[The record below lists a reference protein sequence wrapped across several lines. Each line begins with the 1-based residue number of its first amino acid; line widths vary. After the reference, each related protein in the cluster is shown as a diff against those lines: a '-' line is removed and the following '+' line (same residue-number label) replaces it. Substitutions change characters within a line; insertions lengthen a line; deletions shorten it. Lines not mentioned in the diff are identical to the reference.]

1 MSSTNPLSYPLLQ
14 SVNDPAD
21 LRRLPRAQL
30 KTLAAQLRAF
40 VLHSVAQTGG
50 HLGSNLGTVEL
61 TVALHA
67 VFNTPYDRLVWD
79 VGHQTYPHKILTG
92 RRERMGSL
100 RQLGG
105 LSGFPQRTESS
116 YDTFGTA
123 HSSTSISAALGMAL
137 AAKHKGEDRRAVAII
152 GDGAMTAGMAFEAL
166 NNAGVADCDL
176 LVILNDNDMSISPPV
191 GALNRYLA
199 QLMSGQFYATA
210 KNVGKTVLGPVPPLL
225 ELAKRLEQQAKGM
238 VLPAT
243 LFEKF
248 GFNYIGPIDGHDLD
262 SLIPTLENIKGLKGP
277 QFLHVVTKKGQGYK
291 LAEADPVAYHGPGKF
306 DPAVGLVKATAK
318 PRQTF
323 TQVFGDW
330 LCDMAAQDDRLV
342 AITPAMREGSGM
354 VEFHKRFPDRYF
366 DVGIAEQHA
375 VTFAAGM
382 ACEGVKPVVA
392 IYSTFLQ
399 RGYDQ
404 LIHDV
409 ALQNLP
415 VVFALDRAGLV
426 GADGATHAGAY
437 DIAFVRCIPNMA
449 MACPADER
457 ECRQLLSTAF
467 AQQQPVCVRYP
478 RGAGAGIAP
487 LASLEGLVF
496 GKGEVRRT
504 ASKPARAADSANTN
518 AHPVAGAGA
527 EPQGTDGQTAQLVQP
542 APRIAMLAFGT
553 LLYPALQAAEKLDAT
568 VVNMRWAKPLDLEL
582 LLDVAS
588 SHDALVTLEEGCI
601 AGGAGSAVLEALA
614 AAQLL
619 RPVLQLGLP
628 DTFIEH
634 GDPAQLL
641 ALQGLDAA
649 GIERSVRQRFL
660 DSSAA

>member
-1 MSSTNPLSYPLLQ
+1 MSTTNYPLLER
-14 SVNDPAD
+14 VNDPAD
-21 LRRLPRAQL
+21 LRRLPRTEL
-30 KTLAAQLRAF
+30 KSLAHELRAF
-40 VLHSVAQTGG
+40 VLESVSKTGG
-50 HLGSNLGTVEL
+50 HLSSNLGTVEL

-67 VFNTPYDRLVWD
+67 VFDTPRDRLVWD

-92 RRERMGSL
+92 RRERMASL

-105 LSGFPQRTESS
+105 LSGFPQRAESE

-137 AAKHKGEDRRAVAII
+137 AARQKGEDRHAIAII

-166 NNAGVADCDL
+166 NNAGVADCNL

-210 KNVGKTVLGPVPPLL
+210 KGVGKSVLKNVPPLL

-238 VLPAT
+238 VVPAT

-277 QFLHVVTKKGQGYK
+277 QFLHVVTRKGQGYK

-306 DPAVGLVKATAK
+306 DPKIGLVKPATPAK
-318 PRQTF
+318 QTF
-323 TQVFGDW
+323 TQVFGQW
-330 LCDMAAQDDRLV
+330 LCDMAAKDQRLV
-342 AITPAMREGSGM
+342 GITPAMREGSGM
-354 VEFHKRFPDRYF
+354 VEFHQRYPGRYY

-399 RGYDQ
+399 RAYDQ

-437 DIAFVRCIPNMA
+437 DIAFIRCIPNMSL
-449 MACPADER
+449 ACPADER
-457 ECRQLLSTAF
+457 ECRQLLTTAYE
-467 AQQQPVCVRYP
+467 QDHPVAVRYP
-478 RGAGAGIAP
+478 RGSGAGVAP
-487 LASLEGLVF
+487 LATLDGLPF
-496 GKGEVRRT
+496 GKAEVRR
-504 ASKPARAADSANTN
+504 
-518 AHPVAGAGA
+518 
-527 EPQGTDGQTAQLVQP
+527 QGR
-542 APRIAMLAFGT
+542 RIAILAFGT

-568 VVNMRWAKPLDLEL
+568 VVNMRWAKPLDTEL
-582 LLDVAS
+582 LLQVAAE
-588 SHDALVTLEEGCI
+588 HEALVTVEEGCI
-601 AGGAGSAVLEALA
+601 MGGAGSAVAEALHA
-614 AAQLL
+614 AGVQ
-619 RPVLQLGLP
+619 RPLLQLGLP

-634 GDPAQLL
+634 GDPARLL
-641 ALQGLDAA
+641 ALQGLDAQ
-649 GIERSVRQRFL
+649 GIEHAIAERFL
-660 DSSAA
+660 APAMLAPRAVA

>member
-1 MSSTNPLSYPLLQ
+1 MSTNTSSLLHNI
-14 SVNDPAD
+14 NDPAD
-21 LRRLPRAQL
+21 MRGLSRSQL
-30 KTLAAQLRAF
+30 KSLAAELRTY
-40 VLHSVAQTGG
+40 VIDSVSRTGG
-50 HLGSNLGTVEL
+50 HLSSNLGTVEL
-61 TVALHA
+61 TVALHS
-67 VFNTPYDRLVWD
+67 VFNTPYDRIVWD

-92 RRERMGSL
+92 RRDRMGTL
-100 RQLGG
+100 RQFGG
-105 LSGFPQRTESS
+105 LSGFPQRAESE

-137 AAKHKGEDRRAVAII
+137 AAKQKGEDRRAIAVI

-166 NNAGVADCDL
+166 NNGGVHDANL

-199 QLMSGQFYATA
+199 QLMSGQFYAKA
-210 KNVGKTVLGPVPPLL
+210 RDVGKSVLKQVPPLL

-238 VLPAT
+238 VVPAT
-243 LFEKF
+243 MFEQF

-306 DPAVGLVKATAK
+306 DPAVGLVKPATPAK
-318 PRQTF
+318 QTF
-323 TQVFGDW
+323 TQVFGHW
-330 LCDMAAQDDRLV
+330 LCDMAAKDQRLV
-342 AITPAMREGSGM
+342 GITPAMREGSGM
-354 VEFHKRFPDRYF
+354 VEFHKRFPGRYY

-375 VTFAAGM
+375 VTFAGGM

-399 RGYDQ
+399 RAYDQ

-437 DIAFVRCIPNMA
+437 DIAFVRCIPNMS

-457 ECRQLLSTAF
+457 ETRQLLSTAYE
-467 AQQQPVCVRYP
+467 QHHPVCVRYP
-478 RGAGAGIAP
+478 RGAGVGVTP
-487 LASLEGLVF
+487 LESLEGLPF
-496 GKGEVRRT
+496 GKGEMRRES
-504 ASKPARAADSANTN
+504 ASKK
-518 AHPVAGAGA
+518 VA
-527 EPQGTDGQTAQLVQP
+527 
-542 APRIAMLAFGT
+542 ILAFGS
-553 LLYPALQAAEKLDAT
+553 LLYPALQAAEALDAS
-568 VVNMRWAKPLDLEL
+568 VANMRWAKPLDEEL
-582 LLDVAS
+582 LLQIAAE
-588 SHDALVTLEEGCI
+588 HELIVTLEEGCI
-601 AGGAGSAVLEALA
+601 MGGAGSAVMESLA
-614 AAQLL
+614 AHGLSKS
-619 RPVLQLGLP
+619 VLQLGLP
-628 DTFIEH
+628 DEFIEH
-634 GDPAQLL
+634 GDPAKLL

-649 GIERSVRQRFL
+649 GIEASIRKRL
-660 DSSAA
+660 AAG